1 MNISL
6 LRDFHMVTAY
16 RTVYKPNIPENFA
29 EGCNFAQDVSG
40 HYINHLFD
48 VSGVTKSKK
57 RKRRTDISHGLAPLK
72 GVKPVRDK
80 GKFRIDEST
89 VMPNLLKPIPQ
100 TDITH
105 FL

>member
-1 MNISL
+1 
-6 LRDFHMVTAY
+6 MVTAY
-16 RTVYKPNIPENFA
+16 RPVYKANIPENFA
-29 EGCNFAQDVSG
+29 EGNYFEQEISG

-57 RKRRTDISHGLAPLK
+57 RNRRTDISHGLAPLK

-80 GKFRIDEST
+80 GKFRIDESA

-100 TDITH
+100 TDKTQ